1 MGPKRSQ
8 LRVLYVEDDDQ
19 VAKTAVPVLETLG
32 IEVHVMPR
40 AELALV
46 DIHRVR
52 PDVVL
57 IDVYQSDAE
66 AFELLHLLRQR
77 SKAPIV
83 LVHALEELV
92 ALVSKLRTPGPSR
105 S

>member
-8 LRVLYVEDDDQ
+8 LRVLYVEDDDR
-19 VAKTAVPVLETLG
+19 VAKTAVAYLESLG

-40 AELALV
+40 AELAVV

-57 IDVYQSDAE
+57 VDVYQSDAE
-66 AFELLHLLRQR
+66 AFELLRLLRQR

-83 LVHALEELV
+83 LVHALEDLV
-92 ALVSKLRTPGPSR
+92 GLVSNLRGDRIS